1 MEAPKLISEIT
12 LQDLGWDP
20 YFEALFEPYNTDDFI
35 PARVAVQH
43 RGAYQVLTQDGEV
56 PAELPGRL
64 RHEASSLAELPA
76 PGDWVAVKPVANE
89 SKVVIHAVLTRRSK
103 FSRKAAGFET
113 EEQVLA
119 ANVDTLFLINALD
132 SAPNVRRIER
142 YLTLAWESGA
152 VPVIVLSKTDLCDD
166 VEAARSLVESVAV
179 GVDIHLTSSVTGEG
193 MDGLLTYLNG
203 GRTVAVLGSSGAGK
217 STLINHLIGE
227 ERMATQEI
235 RHDGKGRHTTSHR
248 ELILSPTG
256 GLILDTPGMREL
268 QLWDADE
275 GIDQAFQDIAILA
288 SECRFRDCKHEGEPG
303 CAVLGAAKDGS
314 LPAERL
320 TSYRKLQRELY
331 ALEIKQDK
339 KAAADRRRKMR
350 TDARSRRKP
359 VWTE

>member
-1 MEAPKLISEIT
+1 LISEIT

-20 YFEALFEPYNTDDFI
+20 YFEALFEPYTHDGFI

-43 RGAYQVLTQDGEV
+43 RGAYLVLTQAGEV

-64 RHEASSLAELPA
+64 RHEASALSELPA
-76 PGDWVAVKPVANE
+76 PGDWVAALPVPNE
-89 SKVVIHAVLTRRSK
+89 EKVLIHAVLPRRSK
-103 FSRKAAGFET
+103 FSRKVAGSET

-132 SAPNVRRIER
+132 SEPNLRRIER

-152 VPVIVLSKTDLCDD
+152 VPVIVLSKTDLCED
-166 VEAARSLVESVAV
+166 VDAARDAVEEIGV

-193 MDGLLTYLNG
+193 IDELLPYLQG
-203 GRTVAVLGSSGAGK
+203 GHTVAVLGSSGAGK

-235 RHDGKGRHTTSHR
+235 RSDGKGRHTTSHR
-248 ELILSPTG
+248 ELIVAPAG

-268 QLWDADE
+268 QLWDAEE
-275 GIDQAFQDIAILA
+275 GVDQAFGDIAGLA
-288 SECRFRDCKHEGEPG
+288 SECRFRDCSHEGEPG
-303 CAVLGAAKDGS
+303 CAVLAAVEDGS

-320 TSYRKLQRELY
+320 DSYRKLQRELH

-339 KAAADRRRKMR
+339 RARSEERRKYR
-350 TDARSRRKP
+350 TQAKSRRKP
-359 VWTE
+359 VWTK

>member
-1 MEAPKLISEIT
+1 MEAPALISEIT

-20 YFEALFEPYNTDDFI
+20 YFEALFEPYTHDGFI

-43 RGAYQVLTQDGEV
+43 RGAYVVMTQAGEIA
-56 PAELPGRL
+56 AELSGRL
-64 RHEASSLAELPA
+64 RHDASALAELPA
-76 PGDWVAVKPVANE
+76 PGDWVAVTPVPNE
-89 SKVVIHAVLTRRSK
+89 NKLVIHAVLTRRSR

-132 SAPNVRRIER
+132 AAPNPRRIER

-166 VEAARSLVESVAV
+166 ITAARESVEEIAL
-179 GVDIHLTSSVTGEG
+179 GVDIHLTSSITGEG
-193 MDGLLTYLNG
+193 MDGLMPYLEG

-235 RHDGKGRHTTSHR
+235 RSDGKGRHTTSHR

-275 GIDQAFQDIAILA
+275 GIDQAFQDIAELA
-288 SECRFRDCKHEGEPG
+288 SECRFRDCGHEGEPG
-303 CAVLGAAKDGS
+303 CAVLGAVADGS
-314 LPAERL
+314 LPLERL
-320 TSYRKLQRELY
+320 TSYRKLQRELR

-339 KAAADRRRKMR
+339 RAASEQRRKMR
-350 TDARSRRKP
+350 TREKSRRKP
-359 VWTE
+359 AWTK